1 MARGPQRREAV
12 TAPPNATERDEEDG
26 GERPFTRHG
35 RGVAC
40 ALERLADLLIKGQ
53 MNSEGRL
60 GSSARLQYGGTRSGS
75 KR

>member
-1 MARGPQRREAV
+1 MQPHDGQAWYLLLLCTVARGPQRREAV

-40 ALERLADLLIKGQ
+40 ALERLADLLI
-53 MNSEGRL
+53 
-60 GSSARLQYGGTRSGS
+60 
-75 KR
+75 